1 MTDFRDLLKNLRRP
15 RLLVQA
21 ARLGMAD
28 YRRER
33 DLRRIAGTPAAPD
46 HALPALLDAE
56 AALEQTRRAGDAGYD
71 IARHVEVL
79 SALMAEV
86 RLLPAPA

>member
-1 MTDFRDLLKNLRRP
+1 MTDARDPLHSLRRP

-21 ARLGMAD
+21 ARHGQAS

-33 DLRRIAGTPAAPD
+33 DLRRIAGAQAMPGPV
-46 HALPALLDAE
+46 LPALLDAE
-56 AALEQTRRAGDAGYD
+56 AALEQTRKTGDAGYD

-79 SALMAEV
+79 IALMAEA
-86 RLLPAPA
+86 RRLPAPA